1 MKSLTTMKRFEIGKS
16 YQCIFGSLKCLN
28 RACGHLYVS
37 INKEVHCF
45 PLYSTNDSEYIDIK
59 GQKCFASNED
69 LTQDYLT
76 EDEYTKFIAEHK
88 ILGEAIEKL
97 EYGKVQGITKGEL
110 IERVLTDLR
119 LEILDLENL
128 INKIQREF
136 SLETYDE

>member
-1 MKSLTTMKRFEIGKS
+1 MKKFEVGKS
-16 YQCIFGSLKCLN
+16 YNCIFGSLKCLN
-28 RACGHLYVS
+28 RACGHLYVG

-76 EDEYTKFIAEHK
+76 EDEYSKFISEHK

-97 EYGKVQGITKGEL
+97 EYGKVQGITKCEL
-110 IERVLTDLR
+110 IESVLADLT
-119 LEILDLENL
+119 LEILDLKEL
-128 INKIQREF
+128 INKIQLEF
-136 SLETYDE
+136 GLETYDE

>member
-1 MKSLTTMKRFEIGKS
+1 MKRFEVGKF
-16 YQCIFGSLKCLN
+16 YHCIFGTLKCLN

-59 GQKCFASNED
+59 GQKCFASDED
-69 LTQDYLT
+69 LTHDYLT
-76 EDEYTKFIAEHK
+76 EDAYSKFISEHK

-119 LEILDLENL
+119 LEILDLEEL
-128 INKIQREF
+128 INKIQMEF
-136 SLETYDE
+136 GVKTYE